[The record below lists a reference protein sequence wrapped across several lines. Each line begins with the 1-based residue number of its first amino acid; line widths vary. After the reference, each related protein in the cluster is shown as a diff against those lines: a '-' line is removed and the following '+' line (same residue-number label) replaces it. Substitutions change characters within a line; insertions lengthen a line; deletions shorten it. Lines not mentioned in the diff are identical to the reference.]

1 MGIAYSYEAPII
13 SAHSS
18 VVVIESDECC
28 TMEPC
33 SGRHWDRALDKPD
46 FVDMSQAEWSSFVS
60 TMHRHVRSYKPEGWA
75 TCILLLIPIGMI
87 LNGLVRE
94 CDEETGRCE
103 AVLPFGSMGFFLLAI
118 VLFILGSTS
127 FRKVNMAIDVRI
139 EDLCRH
145 HTSPAA
151 SFTYVTR
158 WTGVCKPKHA
168 RTYRAL
174 IISPGGRLSARGAG
188 APMHLADP
196 YGGLA
201 SPYGGSP
208 DAPIATGVAVAAP
221 PAMTRVR
228 VICPAGKKEGDS
240 ISVAA
245 PSGTEFMVV
254 VPDGVRSGQPFDVDV
269 PTAAPLVVTGMVVPA
284 PGVVATADSPV

>member
-1 MGIAYSYEAPII
+1 MGVAYSYEAPII
-13 SAHSS
+13 SARSA

-33 SGRHWDRALDKPD
+33 TGRHWDRSLEKPD

-60 TMHRHVRSYKPEGWA
+60 TMHHHVRSYKAEGWA
-75 TCILLLIPIGMI
+75 MCILLLIPIGMI

-103 AVLPFGSMGFFLLAI
+103 AVLPFGSMGFFLLSI

-127 FRKVNMAIDVRI
+127 FRKVNMAIDSRI
-139 EDLCRH
+139 EELCSH
-145 HTSPAA
+145 HTSPSA

-174 IISPGGRLSARGAG
+174 VISPNTRASGRRAV
-188 APMHLADP
+188 APIP
-196 YGGLA
+196 FG
-201 SPYGGSP
+201 SPQGGSS
-208 DAPIATGVAVAAP
+208 APIATGVAIAMP

-228 VICPAGKKEGDS
+228 VVCPAGKRQGDS
-240 ISVAA
+240 ISVTA
-245 PSGTEFMVV
+245 PSGTEFTVV
-254 VPDGVRSGQPFDVDV
+254 VPDGVQAGQPFDVDV
-269 PTAAPLVVTGMVVPA
+269 PAAPPLVVTGTVVPAGTPA
-284 PGVVATADSPV
+284 PGVVAVADPVPPV